1 MGKTENGTIEL
12 NSAAKAPLMDN
23 PAIFWIGY
31 KMRNRKDTAAE

>member
-23 PAIFWIGY
+23 PAIS
-31 KMRNRKDTAAE
+31 ASSSVPLS